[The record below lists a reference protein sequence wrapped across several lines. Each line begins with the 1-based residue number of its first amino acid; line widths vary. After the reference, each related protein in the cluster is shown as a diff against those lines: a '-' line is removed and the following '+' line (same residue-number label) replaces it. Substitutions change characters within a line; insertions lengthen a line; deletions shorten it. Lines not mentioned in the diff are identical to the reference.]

1 MMKVHSKMQDSY
13 PDTDSDES
21 GIDIEALEREIE
33 RSLNAGLESKYTVA
47 IKQFRELS
55 KQRCELKK
63 NKSSDAVVV
72 KAKRDVKQQ
81 RKAAREHF
89 IQLAKEYEKDA
100 QEFINWAIN
109 KNSSLAL
116 VRSWNSKKKQR
127 LDLFVC
133 CLMTCATTMGEAMV
147 FADIGGKF
155 NKKTLQKIHSL
166 IETWYL
172 SDSTQP
178 IENPA
183 EVHQNTIET
192 ADQEFAGMNI
202 TSEGIVNPVEHP
214 MPTEI
219 PMDNTIKCR
228 LCGGDH
234 WTLSCPTPKKPA
246 FDKKKLPSL
255 KQAMAD
261 VDSASNILYSAK
273 YILQL
278 VICQQDD
285 ELQTAKAMMKSLE

>member
-1 MMKVHSKMQDSY
+1 MKVHSKMQDSY

-21 GIDIEALEREIE
+21 LDIEALEEQIQ
-33 RSLNAGLESKYTVA
+33 RSLNINLETKYTIA
-47 IKQFRELS
+47 INQFRELS
-55 KQRCELKK
+55 KKRCSLKK
-63 NKSSDAVVV
+63 NKSSDAAVV

-81 RKAAREHF
+81 RKAAGEHF
-89 IQLAKEYEKDA
+89 VQLAKEYEKDA
-100 QEFINWAIN
+100 QEFLEWAMN
-109 KNSSLAL
+109 KDSSLAL
-116 VRSWNSKKKQR
+116 IRSWNSKKKQR

-155 NKKTLQKIHSL
+155 TKKTLQKIHSL
-166 IETWYL
+166 IESWYL
-172 SDSTQP
+172 SDTQT
-178 IENPA
+178 IEVPVA
-183 EVHQNTIET
+183 APQNTIET
-192 ADQEFAGMNI
+192 VHQGVAGMNI
-202 TSEGIVNPVEHP
+202 TSEGTVNPVEHP

-219 PMDNTIKCR
+219 PMDTVSCR

-234 WTLSCPTPKKPA
+234 WTVCCPTPKKPA
-246 FDKKKLPSL
+246 VSKKNLPSL

-261 VDSASNILYSAK
+261 VDAASSSLYSAK